1 MFLDLINT
9 TDFKINKMKN
19 IFRCFVIIMVYTLSS
34 CVEIPQEGSIAPDVK
49 YRNRKQIAISG
60 TGQTIGDF
68 EYSTS
73 TLPMKFAIK
82 KISETNNGDISSFS
96 QEIPVVRYIAPIV
109 GNETE
114 KELRLKT
121 DTVFLPALAIN
132 EHTGQIEIQEGNNI
146 PVGEYHFDIEVSN
159 TSGSMILQDAIIIE
173 FKEYEVISY
182 SRGMAQE
189 PVIERVGDSPHQI
202 LFQGYLNGQQLHGN
216 MIDFT
221 FNREFGF
228 KGTFRNDTPEG
239 EVWDVNYP
247 VYPSNTYCTW
257 KIVSKDEDG
266 TETVTYVSENFNFIL
281 GRMGNYVIKLFK

>member
-1 MFLDLINT
+1 M
-9 TDFKINKMKN
+9 
-19 IFRCFVIIMVYTLSS
+19 
-34 CVEIPQEGSIAPDVK
+34 
-49 YRNRKQIAISG
+49 
-60 TGQTIGDF
+60 
-68 EYSTS
+68 
-73 TLPMKFAIK
+73 
-82 KISETNNGDISSFS
+82 
-96 QEIPVVRYIAPIV
+96 
-109 GNETE
+109 
-114 KELRLKT
+114 
-121 DTVFLPALAIN
+121 
-132 EHTGQIEIQEGNNI
+132 
-146 PVGEYHFDIEVSN
+146 GEYHFDIEVSN

-221 FNREFGF
+221 FNRELGF

-257 KIVSKDEDG
+257 KIISKDEDG

-281 GRMGNYVIKLFK
+281 GRMGIM